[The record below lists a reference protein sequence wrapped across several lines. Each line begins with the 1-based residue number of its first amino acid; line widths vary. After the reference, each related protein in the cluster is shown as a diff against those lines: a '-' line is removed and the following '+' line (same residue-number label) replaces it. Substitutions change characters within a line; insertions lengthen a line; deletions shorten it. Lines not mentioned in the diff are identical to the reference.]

1 MKGAVFMKVG
11 IVTLYHQNFNY
22 GGQLQAYA
30 LVEAITQLGYAAEQ
44 IRMINPPKKA
54 QGQKVKKC
62 SVNDLLYKLE
72 KKVVQKIFLK
82 DKFDLRRYA
91 FETFS
96 ETVPHS
102 TEIYTSENIMEAN
115 NHYDAFVAGSD
126 QIWNPVFTEKRRLR
140 NNLLDFVVE
149 DKISIS
155 YAASIGDFKISEEN
169 ESDFKELLPKLDGI
183 SVREET
189 AKVCLS
195 MMVPGKEIT
204 VCVDPV
210 LLLTAEDW
218 MKMSIKP
225 EIEWKYVFCYFL
237 SDNQA
242 MRDRAKEIAEKN
254 NLKIVTMPHMMT
266 NYKRSDRSFGNMQS
280 YEVNPRQ
287 FVGLIANASFVITDS
302 FHATVFSSIFRKQFL
317 VFRRGF
323 DENGTSMDSR
333 LLDYTSRFGLESRF
347 VEPIPNE
354 IVRVTAENIDYG
366 TFERVSA
373 NDRAEGLNYLRK
385 KLNKKGGGK

>member
-1 MKGAVFMKVG
+1 MKVG

-30 LVEAITQLGYAAEQ
+30 LAETIIRLGYAAEQ
-44 IRMINPPKKA
+44 IKLINPPKRV
-54 QGQKVKKC
+54 QVQKVKKC
-62 SVNDLLYKLE
+62 SVNDLLYKVE
-72 KKVVQKIFLK
+72 KKVVQKLFLK
-82 DKFDLRRYA
+82 AKFDLRRKA

-96 ETVPHS
+96 KTIPHS
-102 TEIYTSENIMEAN
+102 AGIYTSENIMEAN

-140 NNLLDFVVE
+140 NNLLDFVGE

-155 YAASIGDFKISEEN
+155 YAASIGGFKISEEN
-169 ESDFKELLPKLDGI
+169 ESDFRELLPKLDGI

-195 MMVPGKEIT
+195 GMVPGKEII
-204 VCVDPV
+204 VCADPV

-218 MKMSIKP
+218 MKMSVKP
-225 EIEWKYVFCYFL
+225 EIKWKYVFCYFL

-242 MRDRAKEIAEKN
+242 MRKRAREIAEKS

-280 YEVNPRQ
+280 YEADPRQ
-287 FVGLIANASFVITDS
+287 FVGLIANANFVITDS

-323 DENGTSMDSR
+323 DKNGTSMDSR
-333 LLDYTSRFGLESRF
+333 LLDYTSHFGLESRF
-347 VEPIPNE
+347 VAPVLNE
-354 IVRVTAENIDYG
+354 VVGVMEENIDYG
-366 TFERVSA
+366 IFERISA
-373 NDRAEGLNYLRK
+373 NDRSEGISYLRE
-385 KLNKKGGGK
+385 KLNKKVVENKQ